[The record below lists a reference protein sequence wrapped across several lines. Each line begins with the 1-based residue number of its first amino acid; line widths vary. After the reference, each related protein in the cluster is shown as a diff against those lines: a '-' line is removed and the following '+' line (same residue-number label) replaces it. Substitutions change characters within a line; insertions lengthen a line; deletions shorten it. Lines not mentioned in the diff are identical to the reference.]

1 MFYSAVNDLI
11 LPTVRQAVQRTQC
24 ETAPTDDDLP
34 EDWAMEPAKDDA
46 ALTPPVQAEEG
57 SMVSR
62 LTELSPKLYLL
73 CAVHSAVIM
82 STSLDLTALLVRH
95 GWMASLLGVLCLG
108 FSAWSTLYLTSG
120 VIENVI
126 RRWTWHRLLEN
137 GILLQPE
144 QVGFLDLLTSRQSAE
159 FRALC
164 IGMLCIA
171 AAAYVALEEGRAGAV
186 LCAAAGILILHK
198 AWITDWRLPSACALV
213 CGPVG
218 GPTGVDT
225 KFIAMLVAVPEH
237 VVAMACASLPTGT
250 TSFSALTAHIRCS
263 LPQDST
269 TSLAPTTD
277 TSTGSRPATAA
288 VNASIAPPPRS
299 TQNEVSTLPTGNSHW
314 VHRNWAMRF
323 LGVPPPIT
331 IVAPLLGASLPVR
344 PASQLKTERDRCF
357 ARRMCAWQLAFQTVA
372 LAVQCGLAHSLEFGA
387 LATATIVLG
396 FSTLAIPTI
405 HALAH

>member
-1 MFYSAVNDLI
+1 
-11 LPTVRQAVQRTQC
+11 
-24 ETAPTDDDLP
+24 
-34 EDWAMEPAKDDA
+34 
-46 ALTPPVQAEEG
+46 
-57 SMVSR
+57 
-62 LTELSPKLYLL
+62 
-73 CAVHSAVIM
+73 M
-82 STSLDLTALLVRH
+82 STSLDLTALLIRH

-126 RRWTWHRLLEN
+126 RRWMWHRLLEN

-144 QVGFLDLLTSRQSAE
+144 PVGFLDLLTSRQSAE

-164 IGMLCIA
+164 IGMLAIA
-171 AAAYVALEEGRAGAV
+171 AAACVALEEGRARAV

-213 CGPVG
+213 C

-263 LPQDST
+263 LAQDGT

-277 TSTGSRPATAA
+277 ASTGSCPATAA
-288 VNASIAPPPRS
+288 VNASSEPSQRS
-299 TQNEVSTLPTGNSHW
+299 TKNKVSTLPAGNTHW

-344 PASQLKTERDRCF
+344 PAWQLKAERDRCF

-387 LATATIVLG
+387 LATATIMLG
-396 FSTLAIPTI
+396 FSTLAIPNI
-405 HALAH
+405 HTLAH